1 MIKSRMIGRA
11 GHVARMVEALRRA
24 DHSPKESYRMCI
36 GYAICLIDIYMG
48 MCYNTIIGWAVYYLF
63 ASFDSKL
70 PWMTC
75 DNPWNTLDCTPVLS
89 TRNNRSTSPAK
100 EFFELGFQKVC
111 ARWVPHMLTPQHKM
125 QRMGL
130 ALQHLN
136 RYHDEGHD
144 ILARIVTGDESWVHH
159 YQPET
164 KRASMQWKHPEFP
177 VKTRLRRSVLEQY
190 KADGLDRVGPVKW
203 SLALCVLAV
212 FLLVY
217 FALWKGVRSAGKAV
231 WVTALAPYVV
241 LFILLVRGVTLPGAA
256 EGIQYYLTPQWH
268 KLKNSRVWIDAA
280 SQIFFSLGPG
290 FGTLLALS
298 SYNKFNN
305 NCYRDAIVT
314 SSINCLTSFLAGF
327 VIFSVLGYMAHM
339 QHKTVQEV
347 GLEGPG
353 LVFIVYPE
361 AIATMAGSVFWSII
375 FFLMLITLGLDSTF
389 GGLEAMITALCDEYP
404 RLLGRHREIFVA
416 VLLTGIYICALPTTT
431 YGGVY
436 LVNLLNVY
444 GPGIS
449 ILFVVFVEAAGVCW
463 FYGVDRFSHDVE
475 KMIGHRPGIF
485 WRVCWNYISPV
496 FLLVIFI
503 FSLLGYE
510 EMLQGEYTYP
520 AWTIMVGWA
529 LTASS
534 LLCIPLYIVYKLII
548 TPGNIIQVYSMQSR
562 VKGTYPPL
570 SRSLFICT

>member
-1 MIKSRMIGRA
+1 MALTILFKKGVFWFADDGKVDIRVPA
-11 GHVARMVEALRRA
+11 GAFLIPYCLMLVFGGLPLFYMELALGQYHRCGCLTIWKKIC
-24 DHSPKESYRMCI
+24 PMLKGI
-36 GYAICLIDIYMG
+36 GYAICLIDVYMG
-48 MCYNTIIGWAVYYLF
+48 MYYNTIIGWAVYYLF
-63 ASFDSKL
+63 ASFRSEL
-70 PWMTC
+70 PWTSC
-75 DNPWNTLDCTPVLS
+75 DNPWNTPHCTPVVGP
-89 TRNNRSTSPAK
+89 RNNKSTSPAR
-100 EFFELGFQKVC
+100 EFFE
-111 ARWVPHMLTPQHKM
+111 
-125 QRMGL
+125 
-130 ALQHLN
+130 
-136 RYHDEGHD
+136 
-144 ILARIVTGDESWVHH
+144 
-159 YQPET
+159 
-164 KRASMQWKHPEFP
+164 
-177 VKTRLRRSVLEQY
+177 RSVLEQY
-190 KADGLDRVGPVKW
+190 KSDGLDRVGPVKW
-203 SLALCVLAV
+203 SLALCVLSV
-212 FLLVY
+212 FILVY

-241 LFILLVRGVTLPGAA
+241 LFILLIRGVTLPGAGM
-256 EGIQYYLTPQWH
+256 GIQYYLTPQWH
-268 KLKNSRVWIDAA
+268 KLGNMRVWIDAA

-305 NCYRDAIVT
+305 NCYRDAILT

-327 VIFSVLGYMAHM
+327 VIFSVLGYMAHV
-339 QHKTVQEV
+339 QHKSIEEV

-361 AIATMAGSVFWSII
+361 AIATMTGSVFWSII

-404 RLLGRHREIFVA
+404 RTFGRHRETFVA
-416 VLLTGIYICALPTTT
+416 VLLVLIYICALPTTT

-463 FYGVDRFSHDVE
+463 FYGVDRFSHDIE
-475 KMIGHRPGIF
+475 KMIGHRPGLY
-485 WRVCWNYISPV
+485 WRVCWSYISPV

-510 EMLQGEYTYP
+510 DMLTGEYVYP
-520 AWTIMVGWA
+520 PWSISVGWV

-534 LLCIPLYIVYKLII
+534 LVCIPGYMIYKFAI
-548 TPGNIIQVYSMQSR
+548 TPGSCLQVRALWSNID
-562 VKGTYPPL
+562 
-570 SRSLFICT
+570 